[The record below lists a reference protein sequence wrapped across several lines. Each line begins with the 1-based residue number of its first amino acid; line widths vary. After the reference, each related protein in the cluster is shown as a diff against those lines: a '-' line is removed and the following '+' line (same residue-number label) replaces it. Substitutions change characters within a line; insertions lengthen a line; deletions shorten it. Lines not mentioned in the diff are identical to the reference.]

1 MSERCLFYA
10 GVAQRQSAYT
20 CRECFLSM
28 WAVSQVCGAT
38 SLWSALGLF
47 ASREEERR
55 YNMQR
60 SETECSKHLKV
71 STAATFHAVFLIFFH
86 HSLHFSAPLFNH
98 SALHQHIG
106 YPCPATCNWYFE
118 GLQRSTFAETHL
130 HLWDQKLH

>member
-1 MSERCLFYA
+1 
-10 GVAQRQSAYT
+10 
-20 CRECFLSM
+20 M

-71 STAATFHAVFLIFFH
+71 STAATFHAVFLIFFITPFTFL
-86 HSLHFSAPLFNH
+86 LHFLTTQH
-98 SALHQHIG
+98 S
-106 YPCPATCNWYFE
+106 TN
-118 GLQRSTFAETHL
+118 T
-130 HLWDQKLH
+130 